1 MIFLSYLVIFMIMH
15 RKIGPRGQIVLP
27 KDARDSLGLKIGDE
41 ICIEVEKNSI
51 KISPA
56 SVQDDFMQKFLST
69 PKKLHEKVDI
79 QKIIDEEY
87 QRD

>member
-1 MIFLSYLVIFMIMH
+1 MIIH

-27 KDARDSLGLKIGDE
+27 KDARDSLGLKIGDD
-41 ICIEVEKNSI
+41 ICIEVEKNAN

-56 SVQDDFMQKFLST
+56 SGHDDFLINFLST
-69 PKKLHEKVDI
+69 PKKLHEKIDI
-79 QKIIDEEY
+79 QNLIDEEY

>member
-1 MIFLSYLVIFMIMH
+1 MIMH

-27 KDARDSLGLKIGDE
+27 KDAREYLGLKVGDE
-41 ICIEVEKNSI
+41 ICIEVEGNAI

-56 SVQDDFMQKFLST
+56 SARDDFLKKFLET
-69 PKKLHEKVDI
+69 PKKLRERIDI
-79 QKIIDEEY
+79 QKVIDEQY

>member
-1 MIFLSYLVIFMIMH
+1 MISRSDQVKLLIIH

-41 ICIEVEKNSI
+41 ICIEVEDNAI

-56 SVQDDFMQKFLST
+56 SVHDDFLKTFLAT
-69 PKKLHEKVDI
+69 PKKLRERVDI
-79 QKIIDEEY
+79 QKVIDEQY

>member
-1 MIFLSYLVIFMIMH
+1 MMIY

-41 ICIEVEKNSI
+41 ICIEVEKNVI
-51 KISPA
+51 KISPT
-56 SVQDDFMQKFLST
+56 SVHDDFLKNFLST

-79 QKIIDEEY
+79 QKLIDEEY

>member
-1 MIFLSYLVIFMIMH
+1 MIMH

-27 KDARDSLGLKIGDE
+27 KDARDSLWLKIGDE
-41 ICIEVEKNSI
+41 ICIEVEKNAI

-56 SVQDDFMQKFLST
+56 SVQDDFTQKFLST